1 MFNSITESTA
11 QLPLEPATSFAD
23 EAEVPACHPLILERL
38 PPGDLYN
45 ARLVCRVWNEI
56 VTGFLKVTHLF
67 PKTPFIGKRSW
78 EAHVDL
84 KKYGLECEQPE
95 VPCLSKKHDW
105 FILNQMDNESEQ
117 GISFVTLPKGLT
129 LRKVIEVAGDP
140 KRGNAMKIQ
149 GISKELI
156 EEIGDVKI
164 EKTVTVAVTNGPF
177 KGTRGPAF
185 CDQGPVINMRHNCST
200 PKALT
205 LLTLAVMRFMISN
218 PKEPVRILNE
228 DPPIFIK
235 CEEMSEGR
243 QVVLGAFDQE
253 GPQMYD
259 GHPMGADRYALGG
272 QRALENPPGK

>member
-1 MFNSITESTA
+1 MFNSVAEAAA
-11 QLPLEPATSFAD
+11 QLPLDPATSFAD

-38 PPGDLYN
+38 PPADLYN
-45 ARLVCRVWNEI
+45 ARLVCRVWNGI
-56 VTGFLKVTHLF
+56 VSGFLKVTHLF

-84 KKYGLECEQPE
+84 KKYGLECEQQE
-95 VPCLSKKHDW
+95 VPCLSKKRDW

-117 GISFVTLPKGLT
+117 GISFVTLPKGLS
-129 LRKVIEVAGDP
+129 LRKVIQFAADP
-140 KRGNAMKIQ
+140 KKGNATKIDCRDV
-149 GISKELI
+149 
-156 EEIGDVKI
+156 EEIKDVEI

-200 PKALT
+200 PEVLP

-218 PKEPVRILNE
+218 PNEPVRILNE
-228 DPPIFIK
+228 DPPIFIRCK
-235 CEEMSEGR
+235 EMSEGR

-253 GPQMYD
+253 GPKMYE
-259 GHPMGADRYALGG
+259 GHPMGANGYALGG